1 MIFAERLKEKRLEKG
16 ITQQEIADKLHVN
29 RVSYARWENNSREP
43 NFKNLI
49 ELANLLETTTD
60 DLLGIKKT

>member
-1 MIFAERLKEKRLEKG
+1 MIFAERLKEKRLEKR

-43 NFKNLI
+43 NLETIVK
-49 ELANLLETTTD
+49 LAKIFDTTTD
-60 DLLGIKKT
+60 DLLGIKNT

>member
-29 RVSYARWENNSREP
+29 RVTYTNWEKEIE
-43 NFKNLI
+43 NLTSKI
-49 ELANLLETTTD
+49 
-60 DLLGIKKT
+60 